1 MLNSKS
7 LRVVS
12 ALVLMSTLS
21 ISCASIFKG
30 SSADVRVNSNPAG
43 ANIFINGIDRG
54 VTPQTLSLK
63 RNSDYVLTFKKD
75 GYEDLNFEVFKKF
88 DIGTAVV
95 GNIFSWGLVGII
107 VDVASG
113 AAYSLTPADVEANM
127 AGLQAAG
134 YIDTDFETDG
144 SDIYVFMLTTEQWEM
159 LKKAEK

>member
-1 MLNSKS
+1 MINSKK
-7 LRVVS
+7 LRVIP
-12 ALVLMSTLS
+12 ALVLLCTLT

-30 SSADVRVNSNPAG
+30 SSADVRVNSNPSG

-63 RNSDYVLTFKKD
+63 RNSDYVLTFKKE
-75 GYEDLNFEVFKKF
+75 GYEDLNFEIFKKF
-88 DIGTAVV
+88 DIGTALV

-107 VDVASG
+107 VDVATG

-127 AGLQAAG
+127 ASLQAAG
-134 YIDTDFETDG
+134 YIDDNFKTDS
-144 SDIYVFMLTTEQWEM
+144 SDIYVFMLTSDQWEM